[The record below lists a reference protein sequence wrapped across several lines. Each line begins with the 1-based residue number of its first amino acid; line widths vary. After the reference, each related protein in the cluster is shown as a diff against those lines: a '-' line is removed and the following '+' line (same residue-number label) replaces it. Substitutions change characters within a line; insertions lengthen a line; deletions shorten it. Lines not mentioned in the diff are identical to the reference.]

1 MRSGTTSLA
10 RYLGIHPHV
19 FMAPVKE
26 VHYFDWNF
34 DRGVEWYRRQ
44 FAEAGTARAIG
55 EATTS
60 YMYDPQVPGRMAALL
75 PDARLV
81 ALLRNPVDR
90 AYSHYWHKRVRG
102 KEPLDF
108 EAAIAAES
116 DRLARGDSPDA
127 LDYSYVDRGRY
138 LTQLARVTEH
148 YPREALQVVLFED
161 LRDRAAETFQSVCRF
176 LGLGDEFVPPNL
188 GEPINRFTKFRSTRL
203 RHISGYLPGLVGKA
217 VGKLNAANADYPPV
231 DPAVRRQLVAIFE
244 ADVAALEA
252 WLGRDLS
259 LWRQ

>member
-44 FAEAGTARAIG
+44 FADAGMAQAVG

-75 PDARLV
+75 PDAK
-81 ALLRNPVDR
+81 LLAVVRNPVDR
-90 AYSHYWHKRVRG
+90 AYSHYWQKRARG

-108 EAAIAAES
+108 AAAIAAES
-116 DRLARGDSPDA
+116 DRLAQGDSRDA

-138 LTQLARVTEH
+138 QIQLARVTEH

-161 LRDRAAETFQSVCRF
+161 LRDRGAETFQSVCRF
-176 LGLGDEFVPPNL
+176 LGLGDEFIPPNL
-188 GEPINRFTKFRSTRL
+188 GDPINRFTRFRSTGL
-203 RHISGYLPGLVGKA
+203 RRMSAYLPGVLRKA
-217 VGKLNAANADYPPV
+217 VGKLNAANDDYPPM
-231 DPAVRRQLVAIFE
+231 DPAIRRRLLAIFE
-244 ADVAALEA
+244 AENAALEA
-252 WLGRDLS
+252 WLGSDLS
-259 LWRQ
+259 VWRQ